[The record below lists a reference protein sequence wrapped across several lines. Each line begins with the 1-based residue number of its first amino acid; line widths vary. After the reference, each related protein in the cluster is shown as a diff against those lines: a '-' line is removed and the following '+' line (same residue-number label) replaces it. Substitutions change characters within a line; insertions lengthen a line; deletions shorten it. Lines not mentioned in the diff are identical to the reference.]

1 MPQYIIL
8 AQDGTDAEAS
18 GRRMNVRPLHLEG
31 ARQLKENNNFIIGGA
46 MLDDNGK
53 MIGSMMVVQFDT
65 EGELKAWMDRE
76 PYIIGNVWQSIEVK
90 PFRVAEV

>member
-1 MPQYIIL
+1 MPQYLVL

-65 EGELKAWMDRE
+65 EKELKAWMDRE
-76 PYIIGNVWQSIEVK
+76 PYISGNVWQNIEVK